1 MDIKS
6 DNINKDTVCHKTESN
21 RSIVLVENVVTG
33 FVWLFF
39 FHLFWF
45 ELTSENSDQKKKK
58 S

>member
-1 MDIKS
+1 MYIKS

-21 RSIVLVENVVTG
+21 KSIVLVENVVTG

-39 FHLFWF
+39 HLFWS
-45 ELTSENSDQKKKK
+45 ELTSENSDEKKKK